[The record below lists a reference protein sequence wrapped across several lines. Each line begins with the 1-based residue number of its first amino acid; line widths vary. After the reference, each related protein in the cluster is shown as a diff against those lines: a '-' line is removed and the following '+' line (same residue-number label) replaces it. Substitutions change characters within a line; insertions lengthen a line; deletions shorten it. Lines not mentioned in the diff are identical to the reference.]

1 MNLADLNY
9 YLDGTEFLYYG
20 KYYGVIH
27 YICDERKVGFYSVY
41 VHGSSK
47 PYNITKTYMKKFYLD
62 RLKRLRMSILKNRN
76 ITRLVHFTP
85 ADNLESILEN
95 GMLSRLYMDEN
106 GFDYWYTDENRLDG
120 KLNYISNSITFP
132 NYKMFWSK
140 RNEDKDTDWIVLSI
154 DSDILVDKFDT
165 EFYRKNA
172 AANDPLKYKYE
183 PTSNDALEFMFYP
196 EDRDPNIPTNYT
208 TDPQAE
214 VLIKDDI
221 DTSYITCIDTE
232 CPNDKVRSLALN
244 SRISYNPHSRL
255 FSGRNDYARWR

>member
-95 GMLSRLYMDEN
+95 GVLSRLYMDEN

-183 PTSNDALEFMFYP
+183 PTSNDALEFMFMDY
-196 EDRDPNIPTNYT
+196 ENRDPYIPENYT

-214 VLIKDDI
+214 VLVKDI
-221 DTSYITCIDTE
+221 IHPSYIKCIDTNGF
-232 CPNDKVRSLALN
+232 NDAAHSLARN
-244 SRISYNPHSRL
+244 SKVDYNPCSRL
-255 FSGRNDYARWR
+255 FTYRMDYRRW